1 MIKALVFDLDNT
13 LIDRQRAFREMLDRK
28 FHSLFTD
35 EEQIQQMIQDVM
47 DWDANGTVERIVVF
61 KKWVEKYRVTC
72 ITAEKLDADW
82 SKESGTVA
90 FLFDDVR
97 NTLSILKNQ
106 YKIALLTNGNASSQR
121 RKINTIQ
128 IDDLIDYSLVSG
140 EFGIKKPDKRIFE
153 YTCQQLGCNCE
164 ECAYIGDN
172 YNIDVLGSRNAGML
186 SIYVSRNHEEH
197 EDVQTIHEIKE
208 LLKIF

>member
-1 MIKALVFDLDNT
+1 MIKALIFDLDNT

-35 EEQIQQMIQDVM
+35 ENLIQQMIQDVM
-47 DWDANGTVERIVVF
+47 KWDANGTVERIVVF
-61 KKWVEKYRVTC
+61 KKWVDKYHVTC

-97 NTLSILKNQ
+97 DTLSALKSK
-106 YKIALLTNGNASSQR
+106 YKLALLTNGNASSQR

-128 IDDLIDYSLVSG
+128 IDDLIDYSLVSS
-140 EFGIKKPDKRIFE
+140 EFGVKKPDKSIFE
-153 YTCQQLGCNCE
+153 YTCHQIGYKCE

-186 SIYVSRNHEEH
+186 PIYVSRNHEEH

-208 LLKIF
+208 LLKLF

>member
-1 MIKALVFDLDNT
+1 MIKALIFDLDNT

-28 FHSLFTD
+28 FHALFDD
-35 EEQIQQMIQDVM
+35 EDLIQQMILDVM
-47 DWDANGTVERIVVF
+47 NWDANGTVERIVVF
-61 KKWVEKYRVTC
+61 KRWVDKYHVTC
-72 ITAEKLDADW
+72 ITAEELDASW

-97 NTLSILKNQ
+97 ETLGVLKNK

-128 IDDLIDYSLVSG
+128 IDDLIDYSLVSS
-140 EFGIKKPDKRIFE
+140 EFGVKKPDESIFE
-153 YTCQQLGCNCE
+153 YTASQLGLKCE

-186 SIYVSRNHEEH
+186 PIYVSRNHEIH
-197 EDVQTIHEIKE
+197 DDVQTIHEIHE
-208 LLKIF
+208 LLKLY